1 LSHLI
6 NNQLIWI
13 SNPKCASYS
22 IETALRNSKLKLEI
36 YDPNVME
43 AHYHVPLNACLEM
56 WGKKETICI
65 TRDWLSR
72 WLSAL
77 NYIWD
82 TIENHS
88 NHTPICKWE
97 DIDNEFIYKTFDT
110 DFLNHLH
117 LQDHRGYGYKIC
129 FLKVVKE
136 KDEPLALN
144 SNGIST
150 LISQR
155 YIKSNTNCT
164 YEFDIKEIDKFIDF
178 IEEKFGERLVI
189 ETKNQSTKRANKII
203 INDELKQWV
212 WDNFEKRFEKNN
224 HLI

>member
-22 IETALRNSKLKLEI
+22 IEKALRNSKLKLEM
-36 YDPNVME
+36 YDPNTIE
-43 AHYHVPLNACLEM
+43 GHYHVPLNACLEM

-77 NYIWD
+77 NYVWD
-82 TIENHS
+82 TIEYYS

-117 LQDHRGYGYKIC
+117 LQDESGYGYKTC

-136 KDEPLALN
+136 KDEPLARN
-144 SNGIST
+144 TNGMST

-155 YIKSNTNCT
+155 YYKSNKNCT
-164 YEFDIKEIDKFIDF
+164 YEFDIKDIDKFTDF
-178 IEEKFGERLVI
+178 IEERFGERLI
-189 ETKNQSTKRANKII
+189 LEITNKSTKRANKIVI
-203 INDELKQWV
+203 DDKLKSFIWE
-212 WDNFEKRFEKNN
+212 NFEKRFEKNN